1 MASKVTI
8 FIAEDDP
15 LMARLYEKAFRLS
28 GYEINLAFDGEE
40 AIKKIEELRE
50 NKPTIIILDIMM
62 PKLSGFDVLKFL
74 KQEKDFKN
82 IPVVVLTNLA
92 GKEDA
97 EKALSMGAVLYLVK
111 SQYDPKQVV
120 EKIKEII
127 SGYSRGSNIPDVKVG
142 VKDIKEK

>member
-1 MASKVTI
+1 MALNNISI

-28 GYEINLAFDGEE
+28 GYEVAMAFDGEE
-40 AIKKIEELRE
+40 AIKKIESMKNSR
-50 NKPTIIILDIMM
+50 PTVIVLDIMM

-74 KQEKDFKN
+74 KEEKDLKS

-120 EKIKEII
+120 EKIKEIVA
-127 SGYSRGSNIPDVKVG
+127 GYSRDDSVPDVKVG
-142 VKDIKEK
+142 VKDIK